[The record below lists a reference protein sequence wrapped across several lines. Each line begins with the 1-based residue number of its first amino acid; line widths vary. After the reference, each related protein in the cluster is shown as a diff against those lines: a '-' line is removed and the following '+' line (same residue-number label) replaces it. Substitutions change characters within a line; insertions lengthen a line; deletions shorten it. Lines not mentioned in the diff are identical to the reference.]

1 MPIVDLSAED
11 REEAIELVGQ
21 FFRKINSLDLDGLF
35 QIRPRAATKFVDI
48 YLKLAGTDKVVF
60 RGFRTEDSELVSLII
75 ARVEDKPFLVE
86 EKTLYI
92 DIAVTKNGRKK
103 NGYMSL
109 LIDSVSDWAKSNGIQ
124 SLELRAIAANQE
136 AMDYWRSKGFQEFYV
151 RFRKKLINE

>member
-1 MPIVDLSAED
+1 MPVVDIVEND
-11 REEAIELVGQ
+11 REEVIELVGQ

-60 RGFRTEDSELVSLII
+60 RGFRTEEEELVSVII

-86 EKTLYI
+86 ERTLYI

-103 NGYMSL
+103 KGYMSL
-109 LIDSVSDWAKSNGIQ
+109 LLESVTEWAQASGIQ
-124 SLELRAIAANQE
+124 SLELRAISANQE
-136 AMDYWRSKGFQEFYV
+136 AMDYWRSQGFQEFYV
-151 RFRKKLINE
+151 RFRKKIDK